1 MKIYLH
7 VFPTLYSQ
15 MGVNGDL
22 LISQGGTWGS
32 MRAQQWH
39 HDFLKEQI
47 KYSTSSNKYGTQNWF
62 CLQCEDFGEIAAW
75 HTRLWFLCTLPLL
88 AYFFSTTCMWFL
100 AIFWS
105 MVSHTIKLGIL
116 SSIYIPI
123 KALKSSYTSER
134 EISISKPTW
143 DIIPGL
149 LMPTSSF
156 AYIPPHNFCSS

>member
-1 MKIYLH
+1 MCSPLCTPKWVSMVTSL
-7 VFPTLYSQ
+7 LAK
-15 MGVNGDL
+15 MGLEVPWERNND
-22 LISQGGTWGS
+22 T
-32 MRAQQWH
+32 
-39 HDFLKEQI
+39 DFLKEQI

-123 KALKSSYTSER
+123 KTLKSSYTSER

>member
-1 MKIYLH
+1 MCSPLCTPKWVSMVTSL
-7 VFPTLYSQ
+7 LAK
-15 MGVNGDL
+15 MGLEVPWERNND
-22 LISQGGTWGS
+22 T
-32 MRAQQWH
+32 
-39 HDFLKEQI
+39 DFLKEQI

-123 KALKSSYTSER
+123 KTLKSSYTSER

-143 DIIPGL
+143 DIYTWFTNAYL
-149 LMPTSSF
+149 L
-156 AYIPPHNFCSS
+156 FCVYTTT